1 MPAKPRTA
9 RSSSNTW
16 SRPLTLLPVLP
27 MRLMSNVYQR
37 LKLAYPRAMPPFPPL
52 RPAPVRQDAPGSS
65 VRTICDVKSYV
76 EIGESAR
83 KHGILDADIEH
94 AMEHAMKFMGQDDE
108 RLLYLG
114 SSRSEA
120 LLEVV
125 KVLGKELVIHAMLA
139 RLRYVRMLPGCEA

>member
-1 MPAKPRTA
+1 
-9 RSSSNTW
+9 
-16 SRPLTLLPVLP
+16 
-27 MRLMSNVYQR
+27 MRLMPNLYQR
-37 LKLAYPRAMPPFPPL
+37 LKLAYPRATPPFPPL
-52 RPAPVRQDAPGSS
+52 QPTPVRRDAPGSS

-114 SSRSEA
+114 PRRSGA

-125 KVLGKELVIHAMLA
+125 KVLGKELVIHAMRA
-139 RLRYVRMLPGCEA
+139 RPRYVRMLPGCEA